1 MSEYDFNI
9 EGKPVRINSI
19 QKHKD
24 PDVWDTAIFVNES
37 RVPLNAFNDYP
48 PKHFSTEGEVLSMQ
62 SKPLDTPLIA
72 DHIRRSLKICY
83 RRMRDYGAKQ
93 GFRQY

>member
-9 EGKPVRINSI
+9 EGKPVKINSI

-37 RVPLNAFNDYP
+37 RVPLNAFDDYP
-48 PKHFSTEGEVLSMQ
+48 PKHFSTEGEAVE
-62 SKPLDTPLIA
+62 
-72 DHIRRSLKICY
+72 Y
-83 RRMRDYGAKQ
+83 AKQ
-93 GFRQY
+93 AARYAINRGSHQKIPEDLI